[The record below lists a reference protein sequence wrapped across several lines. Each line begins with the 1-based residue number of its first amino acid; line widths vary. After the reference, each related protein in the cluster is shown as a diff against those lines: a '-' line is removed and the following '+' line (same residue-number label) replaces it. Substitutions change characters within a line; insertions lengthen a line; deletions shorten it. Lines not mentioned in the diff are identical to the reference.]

1 MMEVQKIFID
11 GFKNLSNININFDK
25 LTALVALNNFGKS
38 NVLSALE
45 FAISFI
51 QRRPIDKVKLMSS
64 TKFIPLNK
72 AIDNKSFTFAIEL
85 LMNLNSQNYYVY
97 YEFKFN
103 WALPNPKI
111 IYESLK
117 IKTDKKGNKFT
128 QLINRTEEEAKYKS
142 SKTGKC
148 STKIKIESNELVINK
163 LQAYDNIYYLE
174 VIKGINSLTFHTEK
188 TLDAKNSLYVQEIVI
203 NKTQNEISV
212 ESLPSIIFEL
222 RNRYPNKY
230 ELLINTYKELFPNIE
245 DLQVIEFSL
254 NATDINDIQNKN
266 IISPKAYFLTV
277 KDKNLIDYV
286 NFSSM
291 SDGAIRI
298 FTILTKI
305 IIASIGNISL
315 IAIEEP
321 ENSMHP
327 KLFKAYI
334 QIILQLL
341 DQCKLIITSHSP
353 YIINFI
359 DPKWIYVGLNK
370 KEGVAEFFSFK
381 KTGRKKLLKDAE
393 DLDMGMGDYLFSL
406 ISDNSSNIDEYLER

>member
-1 MMEVQKIFID
+1 
-11 GFKNLSNININFDK
+11 
-25 LTALVALNNFGKS
+25 
-38 NVLSALE
+38 
-45 FAISFI
+45 
-51 QRRPIDKVKLMSS
+51 
-64 TKFIPLNK
+64 
-72 AIDNKSFTFAIEL
+72 
-85 LMNLNSQNYYVY
+85 
-97 YEFKFN
+97 
-103 WALPNPKI
+103 
-111 IYESLK
+111 
-117 IKTDKKGNKFT
+117 
-128 QLINRTEEEAKYKS
+128 
-142 SKTGKC
+142 
-148 STKIKIESNELVINK
+148 
-163 LQAYDNIYYLE
+163 
-174 VIKGINSLTFHTEK
+174 
-188 TLDAKNSLYVQEIVI
+188 
-203 NKTQNEISV
+203 
-212 ESLPSIIFEL
+212 
-222 RNRYPNKY
+222 
-230 ELLINTYKELFPNIE
+230 
-245 DLQVIEFSL
+245 
-254 NATDINDIQNKN
+254 
-266 IISPKAYFLTV
+266 
-277 KDKNLIDYV
+277 
-286 NFSSM
+286 M

-305 IIASIGNISL
+305 IIASISNISL

>member
-1 MMEVQKIFID
+1 
-11 GFKNLSNININFDK
+11 
-25 LTALVALNNFGKS
+25 
-38 NVLSALE
+38 
-45 FAISFI
+45 
-51 QRRPIDKVKLMSS
+51 MSS

-72 AIDNKSFTFAIEL
+72 AIDNKSFTFGIEL

-128 QLINRTEEEAKYKS
+128 QLINRNEEEAKYKS

-174 VIKGINSLTFHTEK
+174 VIKQINSFTFHTEK
-188 TLDAKNSLYVQEIVI
+188 TLDTENSPYVQEIVI
-203 NKTQNEISV
+203 DKLQNEIYV
-212 ESLPSIIFEL
+212 ESLPNIIFEL
-222 RNRYPNKY
+222 KNRYPNKY
-230 ELLINTYKELFPNIE
+230 ELLINTYKELFPNME
-245 DLQVIEFSL
+245 DLQVIEFPL
-254 NATDINDIQNKN
+254 NPTDILNSTDINKMQNKN
-266 IISPKAYFLTV
+266 IISPKAYFLRV
-277 KDKNLIDYV
+277 KDKNLIEYV
-286 NFSSM
+286 NFFSM

-305 IIASIGNISL
+305 IIASITNISL

-341 DQCKLIITSHSP
+341 EQCKLIITSHSP

-381 KTGRKKLLKDAE
+381 KIGRKKLLKDAE

-406 ISDNSSNIDEYLER
+406 ISDNSSNIDEYLEC